1 MIEQMLKKYY
11 RDLDYVEGTNCPE
24 PEEIAAYCE
33 GKLYGEQKKN
43 FENHLLTCDSCLEI
57 VVAASVPLPEE
68 AVPSLLDRAADMVI
82 SFVGNLVHVLPAS
95 NDFELLPGMAMATS
109 GLRGEQAFQ
118 GEKIS
123 FRKTFNGLV
132 ALMEVTRLKRSGGL
146 IRVHL
151 SRRNVPFPEKLRV
164 SLSQNHKEISSYLTK
179 DGEVVFE
186 YFGYGF
192 YTLNFTH
199 QKTDLGEVTIRIE
212 EET

>member
-11 RDLDYVEGTNCPE
+11 RDLDYVEGNNCPE
-24 PEEIAAYCE
+24 AGELAAYCE
-33 GKLYGEQKKN
+33 GKLHGERKEN
-43 FENHLLTCDSCLEI
+43 VENHLIACDSCLEMVI
-57 VVAASVPLPEE
+57 AASAPLPEE
-68 AVPSLLDRAADMVI
+68 AAPSLVDRAADMVI
-82 SFVGNLVHVLPAS
+82 SFVGNLVHVLPAN
-95 NDFELLPGMAMATS
+95 NDFELLPAMAMAAP

-132 ALMEVTRLKRSGGL
+132 ALMEVTRIKASGGL

-164 SLSQNHKEISSYLTK
+164 SLSQNHREISSYLTE

-186 YFGYGF
+186 YFGYGH
-192 YTLNFTH
+192 YTLNFSH
-199 QKTDLGEVTIRIE
+199 LKTDLGEVTIRIE